1 MQTIFLSS
9 VEWGGEGVQNYANN
23 IFKFFKTG
31 THFFRPNFLTKS
43 WIGPKSTKKFFFRK
57 LSHSKVSKTSKCD
70 LLHFFFWINFFNIF
84 NHRKKNLFDKKITF
98 NVMHQ
103 RLYFLSKMH
112 QLKHMVVVLFLYDIN
127 FVQKILFHWWCPIC
141 VSLKNI
147 LLMETMAS
155 TIWSSLL
162 RSDGHLREV
171 TVTWEVTSRW

>member
-1 MQTIFLSS
+1 M
-9 VEWGGEGVQNYANN
+9 
-23 IFKFFKTG
+23 
-31 THFFRPNFLTKS
+31 
-43 WIGPKSTKKFFFRK
+43 
-57 LSHSKVSKTSKCD
+57 SKTSKCD

-141 VSLKNI
+141 VSLKIFYWMKQSIKSLQRYQLYVIFHWCINR
-147 LLMETMAS
+147 LCAMLNTPGNKY
-155 TIWSSLL
+155 TTSSVAYTLI
-162 RSDGHLREV
+162 RPESGQMG
-171 TVTWEVTSRW
+171 TSFKTFARL

>member
-1 MQTIFLSS
+1 MQTILLSS
-9 VEWGGEGVQNYANN
+9 VVWGDEGVQNHAND

-43 WIGPKSTKKFFFRK
+43 WIGPKSTKKFFFRNCHIRRCQK
-57 LSHSKVSKTSKCD
+57 PRNVIYCISFSESTFLISLT
-70 LLHFFFWINFFNIF
+70 IE
-84 NHRKKNLFDKKITF
+84 KNLFDKKITF

-141 VSLKNI
+141 VSLKI
-147 LLMETMAS
+147 FY
-155 TIWSSLL
+155 
-162 RSDGHLREV
+162 
-171 TVTWEVTSRW
+171 